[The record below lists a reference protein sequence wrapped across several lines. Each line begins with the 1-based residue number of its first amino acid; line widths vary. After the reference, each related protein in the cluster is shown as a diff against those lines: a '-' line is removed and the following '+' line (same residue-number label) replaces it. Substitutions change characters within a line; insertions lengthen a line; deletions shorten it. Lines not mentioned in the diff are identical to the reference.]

1 MFRSLGIFV
10 DIDNIEALVGENV
23 ADDRQPVDV
32 LNRRGRDFVT
42 QDSIRAVEEQN
53 RWQGN
58 ANDLKY
64 SKYFWAILMAF

>member
-23 ADDRQPVDV
+23 PDDRQPVDV

-42 QDSIRAVEEQN
+42 QDSIRAVEDQN
-53 RWQGN
+53 R
-58 ANDLKY
+58 
-64 SKYFWAILMAF
+64 